1 MTVTEKVILDKITFQ
16 VNQGE
21 RVTLVG
27 PSGSGKS
34 SILKLLAGLVSL
46 TQGTILVSEKNFS
59 DLDMVFHRRTVS
71 YCFQQ
76 PVLFDKTV
84 KDNLAFPFEIR
95 QLPFDQQKVE
105 AALSSVALSPDF
117 LEKKLR
123 SCQGE
128 RSSVS
133 HSFVICFLNLR
144 LSY

>member
-1 MTVTEKVILDKITFQ
+1 MVQFTKLKQLRSLQKRLKVTNDGYFDIQEVGLTVTEKVILDKISFQ

-21 RVTLVG
+21 RVTLAG

-34 SILKLLAGLVSL
+34 SILKLLAGLVSP

-95 QLPFDQQKVE
+95 QLQFDQ
-105 AALSSVALSPDF
+105 
-117 LEKKLR
+117 
-123 SCQGE
+123 
-128 RSSVS
+128 
-133 HSFVICFLNLR
+133 
-144 LSY
+144 

>member
-1 MTVTEKVILDKITFQ
+1 MTVIFDIQEVGLMVTEKVILDKITFQ

-34 SILKLLAGLVSL
+34 SILKLLAGLVSP

-95 QLPFDQQKVE
+95 QLPFDQ
-105 AALSSVALSPDF
+105 
-117 LEKKLR
+117 
-123 SCQGE
+123 
-128 RSSVS
+128 
-133 HSFVICFLNLR
+133 
-144 LSY
+144 